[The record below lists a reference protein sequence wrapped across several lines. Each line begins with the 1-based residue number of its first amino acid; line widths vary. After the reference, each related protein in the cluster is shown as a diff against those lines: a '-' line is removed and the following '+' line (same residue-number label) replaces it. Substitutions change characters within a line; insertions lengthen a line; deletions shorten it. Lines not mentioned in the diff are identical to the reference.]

1 MVTSGQNDILL
12 KYQNVRR
19 KIYEKW
25 CVYYQV
31 QRYELVDYV
40 LADLEISDE
49 LYEKIQENIETVF
62 LSIAVKSVRS
72 LKSLHKSIMRTM

>member
-1 MVTSGQNDILL
+1 M
-12 KYQNVRR
+12 KR
-19 KIYEKW
+19 W

-49 LYEKIQENIETVF
+49 LYEKIQENIENGIPV
-62 LSIAVKSVRS
+62 LSGEVGEELA
-72 LKSLHKSIMRTM
+72 